1 MLKSRILALMIIC
14 FGLSQS
20 SSLLISLLHPGKY
33 MTSVLI
39 DSEETE
45 QMEKMEFESDEAID
59 DFIFDLRSRIPGKL
73 KKRYPEKQKP
83 INASYANSPE
93 TPPPNL
99 V

>member
-20 SSLLISLLHPGKY
+20 SSMLISLLNPGKF
-33 MTSVLI
+33 MTSVLL

-59 DFIFDLRSRIPGKL
+59 DFIFDLRFRTAIML
-73 KKRYPEKQKP
+73 KNRYPEKLKP
-83 INASYANSPE
+83 LNAAHQNSPE

>member
-20 SSLLISLLHPGKY
+20 SSLLISLLHQGKY

-59 DFIFDLRSRIPGKL
+59 DFIFDLRFRIPGKL

-83 INASYANSPE
+83 INASHANSPE